1 MRLLWR
7 HLAVPSRRAWPQIR
21 GYSDTIDT
29 VYTEALQWHKHL
41 PDNVQKR
48 GLSILKTPITPFGL
62 FICGVNPGRNA
73 DVVREPQKKPPIEN
87 ELMKCDSAYAKTLR
101 KWFGEPHEETLR
113 NANITNTFLLGIG
126 ALEGISEQRVLG
138 FSNGCPRRR
147 EDILLQKSG
156 LAWTLSFDV
165 FLWGF
170 WVKGQSWYNIF
181 LRVGLFKLVHFT
193 LRRANQCLVYLWF
206 PEIWLGALCV
216 RNFMDNYKVGEMVI
230 AVRPAAILLC
240 GLDNANLWQK
250 HIMDDWVADSEE
262 KRVFSERLGPSQRLG
277 GANFGSFASQR
288 SLGAHSRWERH
299 SC

>member
-113 NANITNTFLLGIG
+113 NANITNTFFWG
-126 ALEGISEQRVLG
+126 SERWKEFQ
-138 FSNGCPRRR
+138 SK
-147 EDILLQKSG
+147 EYWDSQ
-156 LAWTLSFDV
+156 TDV
-165 FLWGF
+165 RDD
-170 WVKGQSWYNIF
+170 VKTF
-181 LRVGLFKLVHFT
+181 CFK
-193 LRRANQCLVYLWF
+193 
-206 PEIWLGALCV
+206 
-216 RNFMDNYKVGEMVI
+216 KVGEMVI

-262 KRVFSERLGPSQRLG
+262 KRVFRKGLAQVKDLEVQTLAVSHPSGAWGRTPDENDILVKTLHAFLEAHGPDVP
-277 GANFGSFASQR
+277 NVP
-288 SLGAHSRWERH
+288 
-299 SC
+299 